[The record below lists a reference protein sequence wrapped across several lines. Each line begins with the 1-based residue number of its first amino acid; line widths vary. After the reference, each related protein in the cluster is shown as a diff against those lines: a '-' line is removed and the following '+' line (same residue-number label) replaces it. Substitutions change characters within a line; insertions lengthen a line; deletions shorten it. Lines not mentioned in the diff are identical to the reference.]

1 MKPTVDLKLKAY
13 SIVSDA
19 VDSGILAGMARAHK
33 HVETPHSTDIH
44 EAVMHGVMCEL
55 CDVIDFGD

>member
-1 MKPTVDLKLKAY
+1 MKPTVDLKLRAY
-13 SIVSDA
+13 GIVSEA
-19 VDSGILAGMARAHK
+19 VDAGIQIGIARAHK
-33 HVETPHSTDIH
+33 HTATPLQIEIH